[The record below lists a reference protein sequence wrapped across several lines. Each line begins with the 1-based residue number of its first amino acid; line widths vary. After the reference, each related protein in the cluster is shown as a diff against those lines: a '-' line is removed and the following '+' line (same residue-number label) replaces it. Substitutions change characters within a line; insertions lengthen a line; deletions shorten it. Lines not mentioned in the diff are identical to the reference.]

1 MNDKQLKQYEETK
14 ECNFAIAP
22 ADLCRFRV
30 NAYVQQGMSGL
41 VMRVISSEIPTIDS
55 LDLPAIMKDI
65 IMTKNG
71 LVVMVGGTG
80 SGK

>member
-1 MNDKQLKQYEETK
+1 
-14 ECNFAIAP
+14 
-22 ADLCRFRV
+22 
-30 NAYVQQGMSGL
+30 
-41 VMRVISSEIPTIDS
+41 MRVISSEIPTIDS